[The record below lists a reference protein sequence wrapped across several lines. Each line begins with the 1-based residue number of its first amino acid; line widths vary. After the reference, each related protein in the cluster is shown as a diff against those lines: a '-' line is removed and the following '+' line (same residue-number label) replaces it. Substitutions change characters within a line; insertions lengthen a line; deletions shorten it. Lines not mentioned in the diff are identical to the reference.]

1 MAITHYYTLNSTTN
15 DLERLVLPI
24 AIGGRNLLH
33 LTPAQAAALNPPAY
47 PRALDEPPTPPEGK
61 EVETDEP
68 PTPPEGKLVEQD
80 GWEVRDG
87 WWYRKWRFVDAPLPT
102 LDEYDAAM
110 EDHLILERSARGYT
124 TREPDCY
131 LASANPR
138 WAQDARDWVAHRD
151 AVMAYAL
158 TLINGVQ
165 SGTIAQPT
173 LAEFRANLP
182 QIIWSYQEDS

>member
-47 PRALDEPPTPPEGK
+47 PRAL
-61 EVETDEP
+61 DEP

>member
-15 DLERLVLPI
+15 DLERIDLPI
-24 AIGGRNLLH
+24 TIGGRNLLH
-33 LTPAQAAALNPPAY
+33 LLPAQAAALDPPAY
-47 PRALDEPPTPPEGK
+47 PRALDEPPAPPDGK
-61 EVETDEP
+61 LVEPDEE
-68 PTPPEGKLVEQD
+68 PTPPEGKQVEPD

-87 WWYRKWRFVDAPLPT
+87 LWYRKWRFVDEPLPT

-110 EDHLILERSARGYT
+110 EDHLIRERSARGYT

-173 LAEFRANLP
+173 LAEFLANLP
-182 QIIWSYQEDS
+182 QITWSYQE

>member
-15 DLERLVLPI
+15 DLERLVPPI

-33 LTPAQAAALNPPAY
+33 LTPGQAAALNPPAY
-47 PRALDEPPTPPEGK
+47 PRELDEPPTPPEGK
-61 EVETDEP
+61 LIEP
-68 PTPPEGKLVEQD
+68 D

-87 WWYRKWRFVDAPLPT
+87 AWHRRWRFDNAPLPT
-102 LDEYDAAM
+102 LEEYDAAM

-182 QIIWSYQEDS
+182 QITWSYQEDS

>member
-1 MAITHYYTLNSTTN
+1 MTTYYTLNPTTGE
-15 DLERLVLPI
+15 LELLAPPITVDRHLVLHP
-24 AIGGRNLLH
+24 
-33 LTPAQAAALNPPAY
+33 TDEEAALYGAY
-47 PRALDEPPTPPEGK
+47 QREPDDPPPTPPEGK
-61 EVETDEP
+61 DVEP
-68 PTPPEGKLVEQD
+68 D
-80 GWEVRDG
+80 GWEVRDNA
-87 WWYRKWRFVDAPLPT
+87 WHRKWRIVDAALPT
-102 LDEYDAAM
+102 LAEYDAAM
-110 EDHLILERSARGYT
+110 EDHLVQERSARGYT

-182 QIIWSYQEDS
+182 QITWSYQADS